1 MFILKGFK
9 SSVLEVRIAQDDT
22 DWNGADGC
30 AGTNSVVRW
39 EASRTWEMVAPEYR
53 KVKYFTWKGRIQGLN
68 GRNRGANGGGQA
80 FKGQNK
86 QKERTEP
93 AKDSATLA
101 RTARMGHAKT
111 KCGHKERPPASRLA
125 GDCASHKFI
134 ASRAN
139 GGLGC
144 AS

>member
-1 MFILKGFK
+1 
-9 SSVLEVRIAQDDT
+9 
-22 DWNGADGC
+22 
-30 AGTNSVVRW
+30 
-39 EASRTWEMVAPEYR
+39 MVASGYR

-68 GRNRGANGGGQA
+68 ERNRGANGGGQA
-80 FKGQNK
+80 FKAQKK
-86 QKERTEP
+86 QKGRTEL

-101 RTARMGHAKT
+101 RTARMGHAMI
-111 KCGHKERPPASRLA
+111 KCGNKGRPPDSGLD